1 MVGSGDLPGGV
12 YASSAWATSANGGVV
27 VGNSDT
33 RYSPN
38 YRGITDAFYWTPT
51 AGMQKLSMLLTD
63 GFGLNL
69 SGWSRLDDAT
79 GVNDSGLVIAGWGTR
94 TNGSEE
100 AFRVKL
106 QQQIYINW
114 DDPIG
119 TSFKVMKRPRSLK
132 EDVITVPG
140 SLPGL
145 VLPPT
150 LVNGMTPKEY
160 KDHVM
165 SELNAI
171 FAASGVNIDILD
183 SRYDS
188 KRSAALEVRFGPSV
202 TGATGNKLLDG
213 VAWDV
218 APAGLPGVD
227 RFNSRWDGQVA
238 VFISPG
244 AGLETPGY
252 TADNIAHEVGHGLGL
267 RHILPGPSA

>member
-1 MVGSGDLPGGV
+1 
-12 YASSAWATSANGGVV
+12 
-27 VGNSDT
+27 
-33 RYSPN
+33 
-38 YRGITDAFYWTPT
+38 
-51 AGMQKLSMLLTD
+51 MLLTD

-79 GVNDSGLVIAGWGTR
+79 GVDDSGLVIAGWGTR